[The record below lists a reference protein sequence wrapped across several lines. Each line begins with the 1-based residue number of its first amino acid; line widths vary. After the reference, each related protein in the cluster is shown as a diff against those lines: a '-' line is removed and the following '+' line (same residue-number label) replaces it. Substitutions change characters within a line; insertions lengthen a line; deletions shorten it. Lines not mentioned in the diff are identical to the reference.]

1 MKVREILFYCKNLEA
16 CQDALLEK
24 DCLSQ
29 SIGDNTFGPCKY
41 LIIKK
46 PLGIILG
53 LPEKL
58 KEAEP

>member
-1 MKVREILFYCKNLEA
+1 MKVREILFYCKNLKA

-29 SIGDNTFGPCKY
+29 SIGDNMFGPCKY

-46 PLGIILG
+46 SLGIILD
-53 LPEKL
+53 LPEK
-58 KEAEP
+58 